1 MVRVLWDCG
10 LWSFGKKRFL
20 FLILILIL
28 YKDLLLSYQFFKRV
42 LSHFL
47 EKCFY
52 VIVFKNFIALW
63 FLFFIYFLN
72 NNTIN
77 PKIVSLKYLI
87 ANILCHASPSQILD
101 PMVSLF

>member
-1 MVRVLWDCG
+1 MGCSHV
-10 LWSFGKKRFL
+10 GKRDIYIYIYL
-20 FLILILIL
+20 
-28 YKDLLLSYQFFKRV
+28 KDLRLSYQFSKRV

-47 EKCFY
+47 EKCSY